1 MEAGPEV
8 VPSLLLSPHVGEACP
23 PHVQFPPACEA
34 SLQLWPSPEL
44 GMGREEAIFRTRQ
57 RQQLYNPLSELGS
70 PKEGPA
76 GWGLGGEPEEEEEN
90 WPGGLRSPSPPPSS
104 PLRKPR
110 SPLGWGA
117 LSPPLPSP
125 LNPQWA

>member
-1 MEAGPEV
+1 M

-76 GWGLGGEPEEEEEN
+76 GWGLGGGARGR
-90 WPGGLRSPSPPPSS
+90 GGELAWGAEKPVPSS
-104 PLRKPR
+104 LLPPQK
-110 SPLGWGA
+110 A
-117 LSPPLPSP
+117 TLSSGVGSSLPAPPVPS
-125 LNPQWA
+125 